1 MDLARHNHLSG
12 SSFFFSKIGQWQHLL
27 ELMVASNVLAMVL
40 ALAEAGSW
48 QALQG
53 LRLLQY
59 VFFINWVVLS
69 FSAILDRFQG
79 FFNRINQVTALLIG
93 FILLQVWS

>member
-1 MDLARHNHLSG
+1 
-12 SSFFFSKIGQWQHLL
+12 
-27 ELMVASNVLAMVL
+27 MVASNVLAMVL

-59 VFFINWVVLS
+59 VFYQLGGVVF
-69 FSAILDRFQG
+69 FSDSGSVSRF
-79 FFNRINQVTALLIG
+79 F
-93 FILLQVWS
+93 